1 MSNGHCIRL
10 FTVIVLLATQ
20 FTPSRAAEN
29 NQQVV
34 AESVTLFVTTN
45 GNDAN
50 DCLTVGTPCLTINAA
65 IGKATSGDTIKVATG
80 TYTGTGSEVVLVN
93 KSVILSGGWNAD
105 FTTQDGMST
114 IDGEVSRRGVYVFG
128 STAVIKRFI
137 VQKGYSTGV
146 YNRGTLTIDNSIITH
161 NTSSV
166 TGGGIFNY
174 DGTLIVND
182 SVISYNRAGEL
193 NSIISPHAAG
203 IYSSGSLIL
212 NRSAVIN
219 NTLIGGYY
227 QGSGVWVDNGSAIIN
242 NSTISGNKGGSG
254 ILIDF
259 GNIEM
264 NHSTVSDNEFTGMYT
279 SWTGHISIQNSII
292 ARNGTTMGDCFDDSS
307 YSGRIISQGY
317 NLIGN
322 GTQCGIAPIAG
333 DQIGTSSNP
342 IDPKMSSYPI
352 YKGGFYVLQP
362 DSPAVNTANP
372 ATCLSTDQRGVSR
385 PQGAGC
391 DIGAYE
397 FGTTPGSPA
406 FTGVSSGSYQSA
418 FRGHPFP
425 DRLAVYVIDDQGNP
439 IDGVS
444 VTFTAPSSGAGG
456 VFASASSPAFEGAQ
470 SEFGRLSKD
479 RFANGVTHEVTV
491 ETVFGI
497 AVAPLFKANFLEG
510 DYMVSASVE
519 GFSEPLHFFLS
530 NLSINS
536 EPDFLQ
542 NGNFEDPIL
551 GKYWDAY
558 SSNFGTP
565 FCTLPRCGHGGGTAG
580 PRSGTTWVWFG
591 GVPAPYLETGFIT
604 QSNLIIPSG
613 PARLRFYLRIG
624 YAEPGSNANDKLTV
638 TIHKKSHDF
647 IVFSVDATQQS
658 QYAQYKLVEIDLSP
672 YADGSANYINIR
684 FASTTNHLVNFSI
697 DDISINNAIFG
708 DVDPGHWAWSWIER
722 LFSADITGG
731 CSTNPVLYCPNN
743 PVTRAQMAVF
753 LLRGIHGSS
762 YTPPPVTG
770 TVFTDVPA
778 GSFAAAWIEQLAN
791 EGITGGCGSGNYCP
805 SNSVTRAQMAIFLLR
820 SKYGS
825 GYTPPPATGT
835 MFADVPANAFAA
847 AWIEQLAN
855 EGITGGCGGGNF
867 CPNNPVTR
875 AQMAIFL
882 VRTFNLP

>member
-279 SWTGHISIQNSII
+279 SWTGHIGIQNSII

-307 YSGRIISQGY
+307 YSGTIISQGY

-565 FCTLPRCGHGGGTAG
+565 FCTLPRCGNGGGTAG

-805 SNSVTRAQMAIFLLR
+805 SNSVTRTQMAIFLLR

-825 GYTPPPATGT
+825 GYMPPPATGT